1 MVTVT
6 TLSFHQQFFH
16 KSCVTISYNKIVNQR
31 ISIIPYMK
39 GYCSYHYFNHSK
51 SFFSS
56 RILGHSLLQRKIDYA
71 RLVLT
76 TSTFIL
82 YGYQRSSAAQRSS
95 ALWRV
100 TASGLRWRSRYW
112 PLQRLMYQCV
122 NMYTNQMS
130 MSLDYPGQ
138 DPLPN

>member
-1 MVTVT
+1 
-6 TLSFHQQFFH
+6 
-16 KSCVTISYNKIVNQR
+16 
-31 ISIIPYMK
+31 MK